1 MSLPHVPGKR
11 VECMNKH
18 DKWEGRRGGGTEIF
32 KKCMTSFMDS
42 PMALL
47 YLWSVVMGG

>member
-18 DKWEGRRGGGTEIF
+18 DKWEGRRGGG
-32 KKCMTSFMDS
+32 
-42 PMALL
+42 
-47 YLWSVVMGG
+47 GGQKSSKNA